1 MEDFFVVAD
10 VDNLTRRMKV
20 GGTHIE
26 SCRPSLEAAECPCVC
41 VLCQWNLRV
50 VKFNLH
56 TCFMG
61 PGTSIFRAAE
71 IRFSNDSLLHNQVW
85 RPFLQCKRSMNVSK
99 RLMIDAD
106 ITDFSELSFELRV
119 SLILLAVRTGTV
131 LEHKADAF
139 DFAVQIFLISPQN
152 VEPTRVSLPAL
163 RSGVLVSKHVF
174 SYRYIVA
181 ALGASV
187 SYSCHK
193 IRVRDS
199 GKTESDVTEPLY
211 ESIGTTST

>member
-50 VKFNLH
+50 VKLNLH

-163 RSGVLVSKHVF
+163 QSGVLCTQAH
-174 SYRYIVA
+174 I
-181 ALGASV
+181 
-187 SYSCHK
+187 
-193 IRVRDS
+193 
-199 GKTESDVTEPLY
+199 
-211 ESIGTTST
+211 